1 LGEIRSFLL
10 ARTLLDSWVVPTKQ
24 WMDLFGG
31 CAVRRCRRA
40 DFKLRR
46 RGSCYAHRA
55 IVRPE
60 HNERRARVTD
70 TINAITDTDTITI
83 TGSVSVSGAAGT
95 STTRAS
101 GEKHRQAV
109 G

>member
-1 LGEIRSFLL
+1 
-10 ARTLLDSWVVPTKQ
+10 
-24 WMDLFGG
+24 MDLFGG

-60 HNERRARVTD
+60 HNERRARITD
-70 TINAITDTDTITI
+70 RINAITDTYTVTIAVAVTVTRSGG
-83 TGSVSVSGAAGT
+83 TGIP
-95 STTRAS
+95 TTRAS
-101 GEKHRQAV
+101 GEKQRQAV

>member
-1 LGEIRSFLL
+1 
-10 ARTLLDSWVVPTKQ
+10 
-24 WMDLFGG
+24 MDLFGG

-46 RGSCYAHRA
+46 RGRCHAHRA

-60 HNERRARVTD
+60 HNERHAPITD
-70 TINAITDTDTITI
+70 RINAITDTVTIAI
-83 TGSVSVSGAAGT
+83 TDANTVTRSGATGT

-101 GEKHRQAV
+101 GEEQRQAA

>member
-1 LGEIRSFLL
+1 
-10 ARTLLDSWVVPTKQ
+10 
-24 WMDLFGG
+24 MDLFGG

-60 HNERRARVTD
+60 HDERRARVTD
-70 TINAITDTDTITI
+70 RINAITDTYTVTITVTI
-83 TGSVSVSGAAGT
+83 AVTRSGATGT